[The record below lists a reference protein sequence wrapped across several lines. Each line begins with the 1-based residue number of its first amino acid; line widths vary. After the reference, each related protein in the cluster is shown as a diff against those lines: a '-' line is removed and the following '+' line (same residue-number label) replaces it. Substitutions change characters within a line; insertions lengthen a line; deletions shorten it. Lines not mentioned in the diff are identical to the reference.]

1 MANVNHTSIQNACNG
16 RLSHHSLEAHQKLN
30 TEALEG
36 VLPYITLTDDELLL
50 QVSKLSPD
58 PLVLEL
64 AHRFEFLCLNP

>member
-1 MANVNHTSIQNACNG
+1 MANMNHTSIQNACNG

-50 QVSKLSPD
+50 QV
-58 PLVLEL
+58 
-64 AHRFEFLCLNP
+64 